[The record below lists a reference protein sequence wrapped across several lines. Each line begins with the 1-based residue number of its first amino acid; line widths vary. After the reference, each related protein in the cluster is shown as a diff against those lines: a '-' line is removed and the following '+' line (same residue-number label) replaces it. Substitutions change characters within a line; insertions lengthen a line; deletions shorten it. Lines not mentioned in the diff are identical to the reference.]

1 MGPNHRA
8 IEREIAARRRKQEEA
23 REGALA
29 LDHDRARAAITIW
42 NAELAARKN
51 PFFSPTI
58 GATLLTRHHWLHVIC
73 PACGVTGEIDLTIKR
88 RDPAL
93 TIAQV
98 LPTLVCWRCQPCPPE
113 PKPLRLATSF
123 QSGCYDT

>member
-8 IEREIAARRRKQEEA
+8 IERELAARQSQEDEA
-23 REGALA
+23 REIALGYERSRALA
-29 LDHDRARAAITIW
+29 AIAIW
-42 NAELAARKN
+42 NAELDAGKT

-58 GATLLTRHHWLHVIC
+58 GAALLTGHHWLHVVC
-73 PACGVTGEIDLTIKR
+73 PACSVAAAIDLTMKR

-98 LPTLVCWRCQPCPPE
+98 LPTLVCRRCQPRPPE

-123 QSGCYDT
+123 QSGL